1 LYADLF
7 AKVEANGANNMIGK
21 SDAVVA
27 LVAYI
32 CIIHYMVE
40 AKQIT

>member
-1 LYADLF
+1 MYANLF
-7 AKVEANGANNMIGK
+7 AKFEANGADNMIGK

-27 LVAYI
+27 VAYI
-32 CIIHYMVE
+32 CIIHYIVE